1 MAGRPGLDPLEEK
14 KSYSALF
21 VVTVAL
27 LLAGAIWAIWDDNI
41 SRRPW
46 KQYGVEFDRLAYDK
60 YMQQADGEQAKL
72 NKDPAYVKATKD
84 LETAQ
89 RQLAS
94 GETSA
99 KLADLHGQLVRAQ
112 HQADDKDQVVRFT
125 KSELTELWYDYNH
138 AIQEKLDSAPFKA
151 RIDELD
157 NRLKG
162 EQGALDAAKKHQAD
176 IQGQIDAINSKVDS
190 LNEQLKTMG
199 KARDDLIEKADTW
212 MIPVKFKGR
221 VLFRYPKIPKIEQTS
236 IDDFDR
242 NAFDEAVARVDRCQ
256 SCHIGIDKKGFEDAP
271 QPFRTHSNFEQIIL
285 KHPPDKLGCTPCH
298 EGQGAAVSSVAM
310 CER

>member
-27 LLAGAIWAIWDDNI
+27 LLAAAIWAIWDDNI

-60 YMQQADGEQAKL
+60 YMLQADGEQARL
-72 NKDPAYVKATKD
+72 NKDPTYVKATKD
-84 LETAQ
+84 LTEAQ

-94 GETSA
+94 GETTA
-99 KLADLHGQLVRAQ
+99 KLADLHQQLVRAQ
-112 HQADDKDQVVRFT
+112 HQADDKDQIVRFT

-138 AIQEKLDSAPFKA
+138 AIQEKLDAAPFKA

-162 EQGALDAAKKHQAD
+162 EQAALDAVKKHQAD
-176 IQGQIDAINSKVDS
+176 IQAKIDAVNSKVDS
-190 LNEQLKTMG
+190 LNEQLKNLG

-212 MIPVKFKGR
+212 MIPVKFKSR
-221 VLFRYPKIPKIEQTS
+221 VLFR
-236 IDDFDR
+236 
-242 NAFDEAVARVDRCQ
+242 
-256 SCHIGIDKKGFEDAP
+256 
-271 QPFRTHSNFEQIIL
+271 
-285 KHPPDKLGCTPCH
+285 
-298 EGQGAAVSSVAM
+298 
-310 CER
+310 